1 MRHGGFPQIMLNAAR
16 RLSPLNRVGLVAAL
30 VFAIFP
36 ILWLLSKSFMPWVEY
51 TANPAIWVT
60 SNPTLD
66 NYHDVLFDY
75 VNLMGWPQSSSWR
88 AMVSSTIIGI
98 TSTFFSV
105 AIGLLAALAISRY
118 RIGGNFMALQ
128 ILSFRMVPPIA
139 VAVPFAIIGN
149 TIGATFT
156 PVLLTL
162 LYIAYTVP
170 LSTWMLKS
178 FIDQTPRELEDAAM
192 MDGMSRWHAHF
203 RVTVPLMRGG
213 LAATIMFIFILNWS
227 EGAIALALAAG
238 RYVTIPV
245 QIADKVA
252 SPHVQ
257 VALAVLA
264 AVPLLVLGIAIQR
277 HLSRGFTFGAI
288 KQ

>member
-1 MRHGGFPQIMLNAAR
+1 MLRPAR
-16 RLSPLNRVGLVAAL
+16 GLSPFNRLGLCVALLFAL
-30 VFAIFP
+30 FP
-36 ILWLLSKSFMPWVEY
+36 IFWLFSKSFMPWVEY
-51 TANPAIWVT
+51 TANPAIWIT
-60 SNPTLD
+60 ANPTFD
-66 NYHDVLFDY
+66 NYHNVFFDY

-88 AMVSSTIIGI
+88 AIVSSTIIS
-98 TSTFFSV
+98 TVATFFSV
-105 AIGLLAALAISRY
+105 FIGLLAAFALSRY
-118 RIGGNFMALQ
+118 QVGGNFMPLQ

-139 VAVPFAIIGN
+139 VAVPFAIIGT

-162 LYIAYTVP
+162 IYIAYTVP
-170 LSTWMLKS
+170 LATWMLKS
-178 FIDQTPRELEDAAM
+178 FIDQTPREVEEAAM

-203 RVTVPLMRGG
+203 RVTLPLMRGG
-213 LAATIMFIFILNWS
+213 LAATTLFVFILNWS

-245 QIADKVA
+245 QIADKVS

-257 VALAVLA
+257 VSLAVLA
-264 AVPLLVLGIAIQR
+264 AIPLLVLGFSIQR

-288 KQ
+288 

>member
-1 MRHGGFPQIMLNAAR
+1 
-16 RLSPLNRVGLVAAL
+16 VALLFAL
-30 VFAIFP
+30 FP
-36 ILWLLSKSFMPWVEY
+36 IFWLVSKSFMPWVEY
-51 TANPAIWVT
+51 TANPAIWIT
-60 SNPTLD
+60 SNPTFD
-66 NYHDVLFDY
+66 NYHNVFSDY

-88 AMVSSTIIGI
+88 AIVSSTIIS
-98 TSTFFSV
+98 TVATFFSV
-105 AIGLLAALAISRY
+105 FIGLLAAFALSRY
-118 RIGGNFMALQ
+118 QVGGNFMPLQ

-139 VAVPFAIIGN
+139 VAVPFAIIGT

-162 LYIAYTVP
+162 IYIAYTVP
-170 LSTWMLKS
+170 LATWMLKS
-178 FIDQTPRELEDAAM
+178 FIDQTPREVEEAAM

-203 RVTVPLMRGG
+203 RVTLPLMRGG
-213 LAATIMFIFILNWS
+213 LAATTLFVFILNWS

-245 QIADKVA
+245 QIADKVS

-257 VALAVLA
+257 VSLAVLA
-264 AVPLLVLGIAIQR
+264 AIPLLVLGFSIQR

>member
-1 MRHGGFPQIMLNAAR
+1 MLSAIR

-30 VFAIFP
+30 VFAVFP

-66 NYHDVLFDY
+66 NYHDVFFDY

-88 AMVSSTIIGI
+88 AMVSSTIIAI
-98 TSTFFSV
+98 SATFFSV

-128 ILSFRMVPPIA
+128 MLSFRMVPPIA
-139 VAVPFAIIGN
+139 VAVPFAIIGT

-156 PVLLTL
+156 PALLTL
-162 LYIAYTVP
+162 VYIAYTVP

-192 MDGMSRWHAHF
+192 MNGMSRWHAHF

-245 QIADKVA
+245 QIADKVS

-264 AVPLLVLGIAIQR
+264 AVPLLVLGITIQR

>member
-1 MRHGGFPQIMLNAAR
+1 MLRPAR
-16 RLSPLNRVGLVAAL
+16 GLSPFNRLGLCVALLFAL
-30 VFAIFP
+30 FP
-36 ILWLLSKSFMPWVEY
+36 IFWLFSKSFMPWVEY
-51 TANPAIWVT
+51 TANPAIWIT
-60 SNPTLD
+60 ANPTFD
-66 NYHDVLFDY
+66 NYHNVFFDY

-88 AMVSSTIIGI
+88 AIVSSTIIS
-98 TSTFFSV
+98 TVATFFSV
-105 AIGLLAALAISRY
+105 FIGLLAAFALSRY
-118 RIGGNFMALQ
+118 QVGGNFMPLQ

-139 VAVPFAIIGN
+139 VAVPFAIIGT

-162 LYIAYTVP
+162 IYIAYTVP
-170 LSTWMLKS
+170 LATWMLKS
-178 FIDQTPRELEDAAM
+178 FIDQTPREVEEAAM

-203 RVTVPLMRGG
+203 RVTLPLMRGG
-213 LAATIMFIFILNWS
+213 LAATTLFVFILNWS

-245 QIADKVA
+245 QIADKVS

-257 VALAVLA
+257 VSLAVLA
-264 AVPLLVLGIAIQR
+264 AIPLLVLGFSIQR

>member
-1 MRHGGFPQIMLNAAR
+1 MFLKEPVSPLQWGGGGPCDWRHRPFGRGITDPNKRPRRSRHHRKLGYLVIFINAADE
-16 RLSPLNRVGLVAAL
+16 
-30 VFAIFP
+30 VFYAQV
-36 ILWLLSKSFMPWVEY
+36 S
-51 TANPAIWVT
+51 
-60 SNPTLD
+60 
-66 NYHDVLFDY
+66 

-88 AMVSSTIIGI
+88 AMVSSTIIS
-98 TSTFFSV
+98 TVATFFSV
-105 AIGLLAALAISRY
+105 LIGLLAAFAISRY
-118 RIGGNFMALQ
+118 QLGRNFMTLQ

-139 VAVPFAIIGN
+139 VAVPFAIIGT

-162 LYIAYTVP
+162 IYIAYTVP
-170 LSTWMLKS
+170 LATWMLKS
-178 FIDQTPRELEDAAM
+178 FIDQTPPEIEEAAM

-203 RVTVPLMRGG
+203 LVTLPMRRGG
-213 LAATIMFIFILNWS
+213 LAATILFVFILNWS

-257 VALAVLA
+257 VTLAVLA
-264 AVPLLVLGIAIQR
+264 ALPLLTLGYLIQN

>member
-1 MRHGGFPQIMLNAAR
+1 MLRSVR
-16 RLSPLNRVGLVAAL
+16 RLSPLDRLGLCAAL
-30 VFAIFP
+30 IFALFP
-36 ILWLLSKSFMPWVEY
+36 VLWLFSKSFMPWVEY
-51 TANPAIWVT
+51 TANPAIWIT
-60 SNPTLD
+60 SNPTFD
-66 NYHDVLFDY
+66 NYHNVFFDY
-75 VNLMGWPQSSSWR
+75 INLMGWPQSSSWR
-88 AMVSSTIIGI
+88 AMVSSAIISI
-98 TSTFFSV
+98 AATFFSV
-105 AIGLLAALAISRY
+105 LIGLLAAFAISRY
-118 RIGGNFMALQ
+118 RLGGNFMALQ

-139 VAVPFAIIGN
+139 VAVPFAIIGT

-162 LYIAYTVP
+162 VYIAYTVP
-170 LSTWMLKS
+170 LATWMLKS
-178 FIDQTPRELEDAAM
+178 FIDQTPREVEEAAM
-192 MDGMSRWHAHF
+192 MDGMSRWRAHF
-203 RVTVPLMRGG
+203 RVTLPLMRGG
-213 LAATIMFIFILNWS
+213 LAATILFVFILNWS

-257 VALAVLA
+257 VSLAVLA
-264 AVPLLVLGIAIQR
+264 AIPLLILGFSIQR

>member
-1 MRHGGFPQIMLNAAR
+1 MLRPAR
-16 RLSPLNRVGLVAAL
+16 GLSPFNRLGLCVALLFAL
-30 VFAIFP
+30 FP
-36 ILWLLSKSFMPWVEY
+36 IFWLFSKSFMPWVEY
-51 TANPAIWVT
+51 TANPAIWIT
-60 SNPTLD
+60 ANPTFD
-66 NYHDVLFDY
+66 KSHNVFFDY

-88 AMVSSTIIGI
+88 AIVSSTIIS
-98 TSTFFSV
+98 TVATFFSV
-105 AIGLLAALAISRY
+105 FIGLLAAFALSRY
-118 RIGGNFMALQ
+118 QVGGNFMPLQ

-139 VAVPFAIIGN
+139 VAVPFAIIGT

-156 PVLLTL
+156 SVLLTL
-162 LYIAYTVP
+162 IYIAYTVP
-170 LSTWMLKS
+170 LATWMLKS
-178 FIDQTPRELEDAAM
+178 FIDQTPREVEEAAM

-203 RVTVPLMRGG
+203 RVTLPLMRGG
-213 LAATIMFIFILNWS
+213 LAAPTLFVFILNWS

-245 QIADKVA
+245 QIADKVS

-257 VALAVLA
+257 VSLAVLA
-264 AVPLLVLGIAIQR
+264 AIPLLVLGFSIQR

>member
-1 MRHGGFPQIMLNAAR
+1 MLR
-16 RLSPLNRVGLVAAL
+16 SVRGLSPLNRLGLCAAL
-30 VFAIFP
+30 LFALFP
-36 ILWLLSKSFMPWVEY
+36 IFWLVSKSFTPWVEY
-51 TANPAIWVT
+51 TANPAIWIT

-66 NYHDVLFDY
+66 NYHNVFFDY

-88 AMVSSTIIGI
+88 AIVSSTIIS
-98 TSTFFSV
+98 TVATFFSV
-105 AIGLLAALAISRY
+105 FIGLLAALALSRY
-118 RIGGNFMALQ
+118 QVGGNFMPLQ

-139 VAVPFAIIGN
+139 VAVPFAIIGT

-162 LYIAYTVP
+162 VYIAYTVP
-170 LSTWMLKS
+170 LATWMLKS
-178 FIDQTPRELEDAAM
+178 FVDQVPREIEDAAM
-192 MDGMSRWHAHF
+192 MDGMSRWGAHF
-203 RVTVPLMRGG
+203 RVTLPLIRGG
-213 LAATIMFIFILNWS
+213 LAATALFVLILNWS

-264 AVPLLVLGIAIQR
+264 ALPLLVLGFLIQN

>member
-1 MRHGGFPQIMLNAAR
+1 MLNQAR
-16 RLSPLNRVGLVAAL
+16 RLTPLNRLCFAAAL
-30 VFAIFP
+30 VFALFP

-51 TANPAIWVT
+51 SANPAIWVT
-60 SNPTLD
+60 SNPTFD
-66 NYHDVLFDY
+66 NYRDVFFDY
-75 VNLMGWPQSSSWR
+75 VNLIGWPQSSSWR
-88 AMVSSTIIGI
+88 SIVSSTMISIIA
-98 TSTFFSV
+98 TFFSV
-105 AIGLLAALAISRY
+105 AIGLLAAFAISRY

-139 VAVPFAIIGN
+139 VAVPFAIIGT

-162 LYIAYTVP
+162 IYIAYTVP

-203 RVTVPLMRGG
+203 RVTLPLMRGG
-213 LAATIMFIFILNWS
+213 LAATILFILILNWS

-264 AVPLLVLGIAIQR
+264 AVPLLILGVVIQK

>member
-1 MRHGGFPQIMLNAAR
+1 MLR
-16 RLSPLNRVGLVAAL
+16 SVRGLSPLNRLGLCAAL
-30 VFAIFP
+30 LFALFP
-36 ILWLLSKSFMPWVEY
+36 IFWLVSKSFTPWVEY
-51 TANPAIWVT
+51 TANPAIWIT
-60 SNPTLD
+60 ANPTFD
-66 NYHDVLFDY
+66 NYHNVFFDY

-88 AMVSSTIIGI
+88 AIVSSTIIS
-98 TSTFFSV
+98 TVATFFSV
-105 AIGLLAALAISRY
+105 FIGLLAALALSRY
-118 RIGGNFMALQ
+118 QVGGNFMPLQ

-139 VAVPFAIIGN
+139 VAVPFAIIGT

-162 LYIAYTVP
+162 IYIAYTVP
-170 LSTWMLKS
+170 LATWMLKS
-178 FIDQTPRELEDAAM
+178 FIDQTPREVEEAAM

-203 RVTVPLMRGG
+203 RVTLPLMRGG
-213 LAATIMFIFILNWS
+213 LAATTLFVFILNWS

-245 QIADKVA
+245 QIADKVS

-257 VALAVLA
+257 VSLAVLA
-264 AVPLLVLGIAIQR
+264 AIPLLVLGFSIQR

>member
-1 MRHGGFPQIMLNAAR
+1 MLRPAQG
-16 RLSPLNRVGLVAAL
+16 LSPLNRLGLCVALLFAL
-30 VFAIFP
+30 FP
-36 ILWLLSKSFMPWVEY
+36 IFWLVSKSFMPWVEY
-51 TANPAIWVT
+51 TANPAIWIT
-60 SNPTLD
+60 SNPTFD
-66 NYHDVLFDY
+66 NYHNVFSDY

-88 AMVSSTIIGI
+88 AIVSSTIIS
-98 TSTFFSV
+98 TVATFFSV
-105 AIGLLAALAISRY
+105 FIGLLAAFALSRY
-118 RIGGNFMALQ
+118 QVGGNFMPLQ

-139 VAVPFAIIGN
+139 VAVPFAIIGT

-162 LYIAYTVP
+162 IYIAYTVP
-170 LSTWMLKS
+170 LATWMLKS
-178 FIDQTPRELEDAAM
+178 FIDQTPREVEEAAM

-203 RVTVPLMRGG
+203 RVTLPLMRGG
-213 LAATIMFIFILNWS
+213 LAATTLFVFILNWS

-245 QIADKVA
+245 QIADKVS

-257 VALAVLA
+257 VSLAVLA
-264 AVPLLVLGIAIQR
+264 AIPLLVLGFSIQR